1 MAQGDPG
8 RLDHEVPEAAGPQP
22 TVPPPGDG
30 AAAGERVV
38 EVARGLLETGV
49 GLGVLGLLRLRS
61 ERPRLEAE
69 LERRGLIPLAA
80 LSRST
85 GNLLDQAVLRL
96 LQPPAP
102 TARPRP
108 GGAGAPGPHGPA
120 EPGGSGEPAV

>member
-1 MAQGDPG
+1 MAHAEPG
-8 RLDHEVPEAAGPQP
+8 RPGDRPVVGEGGPEP
-22 TVPPPGDG
+22 TVPPPGG
-30 AAAGERVV
+30 GVGGPTEWVV
-38 EVARGLLETGV
+38 DAARGFLETGV

-85 GNLLDQAVLRL
+85 GALLDQAVLRL

-102 TARPRP
+102 APGPRPESAPAPPP
-108 GGAGAPGPHGPA
+108 GGAG
-120 EPGGSGEPAV
+120 GEPAA